1 MSFLPVGGE
10 VCLMSVR
17 PLEGAAMAVAGVLL
31 GRFAKTAMGRY
42 ITAMENAF
50 IQQAIAQF
58 NRRPASP

>member
-1 MSFLPVGGE
+1 
-10 VCLMSVR
+10 MSVR